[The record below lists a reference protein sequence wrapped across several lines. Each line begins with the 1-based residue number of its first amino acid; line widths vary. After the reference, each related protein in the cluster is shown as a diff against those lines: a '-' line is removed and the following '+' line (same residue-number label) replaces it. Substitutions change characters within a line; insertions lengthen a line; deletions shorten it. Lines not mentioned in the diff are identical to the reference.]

1 MPTAFLQPKT
11 YQAFRNMELL
21 ARSVVDGFITG
32 LHRSPFKGFAL
43 EFAEHRQYVPGD
55 DLRHLDWKL
64 LGKLNRYYVKQYEED
79 TSLRAYLVVDTSG
92 SMGYADGQLSKLDYA
107 RYTAAVLS
115 YLLLQQKDSVG
126 LAICNRELETF
137 LPPRSTRTHFRLLIN
152 TLQEAGHGDE
162 TKLADVLHH
171 LALRI
176 KRRALIIIISDL
188 FDDPDKISLALNHFA
203 HKKHEIIILRT
214 LANRE
219 KTFTFNSP
227 TRFEG
232 LESNDFREIDPRI
245 IRKEYLRQFEE
256 HRNKIRETCF
266 ARRIDYTEFLTD
278 QPFEKTIARYLVE
291 RMKR

>member
-11 YQAFRNMELL
+11 YQAFKNMEYL
-21 ARSVVDGFITG
+21 AHSVVEGFLTG
-32 LHRSPFKGFAL
+32 LHRSPFKGFAI

-55 DLRHLDWKL
+55 DPRHLDWKI
-64 LGKLNRYYVKQYEED
+64 LGKLNRYYIKQYEED

-92 SMGYADGQLSKLDYA
+92 SMGYSDGKTSKLDYA

-126 LAICNRELETF
+126 LVKCNHQMQTF
-137 LPPRSTRTHFRLLIN
+137 LPPRSTRTHFRMLVNELE
-152 TLQEAGHGDE
+152 QARAGEQTSLGE
-162 TKLADVLHH
+162 VLHL
-171 LALRI
+171 LAQRV

-188 FDDPDKISLALNHFA
+188 FDDADSISLALNHFA
-203 HKKHEIIILRT
+203 HKRHEVSVIRT
-214 LANRE
+214 LAPEETSFSFDN
-219 KTFTFNSP
+219 P

-232 LESNDFREIDPRI
+232 LENQQAREVDPRLL
-245 IRKEYLRQFEE
+245 RDEYLRQFES

-278 QPFEKTIARYLVE
+278 RPFEKTMAKYLVE